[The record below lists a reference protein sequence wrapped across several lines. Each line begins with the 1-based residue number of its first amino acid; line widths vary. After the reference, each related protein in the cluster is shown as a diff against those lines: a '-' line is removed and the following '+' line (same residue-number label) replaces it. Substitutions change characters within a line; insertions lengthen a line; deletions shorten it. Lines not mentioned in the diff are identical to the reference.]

1 MFEPKN
7 SELSDIRAEI
17 EELLAAGQLQLAYL
31 ERLALVRFPG
41 LDETVESCVF
51 FVEGVLNP
59 ALTSSPFHK
68 TLPALEALGAG
79 PISRE
84 FQTSFARA
92 HQMSQTLA
100 GFAYTLSSR
109 SARFEVGAASRSLA
123 LFGARLQELG
133 RELATRYPEQPAFAR
148 IAPDVAAAL
157 GDVAGLL
164 EEWR

>member
-1 MFEPKN
+1 MSTPEA
-7 SELSDIRAEI
+7 SELCELRIEI

-51 FVEGVLNP
+51 FVDGVLNP
-59 ALTSSPFHK
+59 ARSTSPFQYAFRI
-68 TLPALEALGAG
+68 LDALGAG
-79 PISRE
+79 PARRE
-84 FQTSFARA
+84 FENSFARSER
-92 HQMSQTLA
+92 MSQALA

-109 SARFEVGAASRSLA
+109 SARFEVSTAARSLA
-123 LFGARLQELG
+123 LIGARLQELG
-133 RELATRYPEQPAFAR
+133 RQLAARYPEHPEFSR
-148 IAPDVAAAL
+148 IAPDVDAAL